1 MNIFGLNVI
10 DVVIVLLILCA
21 GIVGMKRGVFK
32 ELVMTTGYLILI
44 GVSLFLKNP
53 IAEFLSLN
61 LPFFNFG
68 GEFEGIVVLNIILYQ
83 LLAFI
88 LVFALLRII
97 FNIVLYVTKVLE
109 KILNLTIIL
118 GFFSKV
124 LGLIVGLLEGY
135 ILMFLLCCVLTLP
148 FFNQSV
154 VKESK
159 LKDKILHSTPVFS
172 DVMKGLT
179 KSVDEI
185 VKLTETDI
193 VEDKDE
199 FNREAIEIM
208 LEHKLIT
215 ADYVEKL
222 VDAEKITTPGV
233 PNIID
238 KYK

>member
-1 MNIFGLNVI
+1 MNIIDIVI
-10 DVVIVLLILCA
+10 ILLILCA
-21 GIVGMKRGVFK
+21 GVVGMKRGVFK
-32 ELVMTTGYLILI
+32 ELVMTAGYLILI
-44 GVSLFLKNP
+44 VVSLFLKNP

-88 LVFALLRII
+88 LVFALLSII

-135 ILMFLLCCVLTLP
+135 ILVFLLCCVLTLP
-148 FFNQSV
+148 IFNQGV
-154 VKESK
+154 IRESK
-159 LKDKILHSTPVFS
+159 VKDKILHATPVFS
-172 DVMKGLT
+172 DVMEGLT

-185 VKLTETDI
+185 FELTETDI
-193 VEDKDE
+193 AEDKDE
-199 FNREAIEIM
+199 FNRQAIKIM

-222 VDAEKITTPGV
+222 IDAEKITTPGI